1 MKYFGE
7 NDVDFILSFK
17 GGDLP
22 SARLISAHAHRDD
35 GFHDHAI
42 TILLVFITDVDHN
55 RHPLE
60 NHQLSINAVI
70 TIMLLFI
77 RRKSP

>member
-1 MKYFGE
+1 MMLNIF
-7 NDVDFILSFK
+7 LSFK

-42 TILLVFITDVDHN
+42 TILLVFITDVNHN

-60 NHQLSINAVI
+60 NHQHSINSAI
-70 TIMLLFI
+70 TIMLVFI